1 MIRQLYSARA
11 KELAAAQKGSVTA
24 NDFKGTLSG
33 LYKRG
38 FLNFKRTYLQGKRV
52 DEVYITPA
60 GVSFLRNHNGKIAGN
75 GNEVSFS
82 FSLSEEFPNK

>member
-1 MIRQLYSARA
+1 MNPPTKNMIKQLYYARA
-11 KELAAAQKGSVTA
+11 KELEVQRKSPITA

-38 FLNFKRTYLQGKRV
+38 FLNFKKTYVAGKQL

-60 GVSFLRNHNGKIAGN
+60 GVSFLRKHTEKIAG
-75 GNEVSFS
+75 SRI
-82 FSLSEEFPNK
+82 